1 MRIPPRWRRNCAW
14 MCCVLGLGAA
24 RAADTPADD
33 GKPDVLRVCQ
43 DPSNLPF
50 SNTKGEGYENKIAE
64 LFAKKLGVKLE
75 YYSFP
80 QRLGFIRNTL
90 KFKLPSDSNYRCDL
104 VMSVPEKFTE
114 VATTRPY
121 YRSTYALVYAAGRGL
136 DGVKTENDLLKLD
149 PAKLKKLR
157 IGVFDRSPASEW
169 LNKVHL
175 VEQGVPYQM
184 MNARPDYYPGEIID
198 KDLASGKIDAAIAF
212 GPIAGYYAKK
222 VANPRMVVVPLKSQ
236 PGVQFDFA
244 FSMGVR
250 HGEPQW
256 KALVEKLIE
265 QNRGE
270 IAAILRDYNIPL
282 LNEKGDP
289 IQ

>member
-1 MRIPPRWRRNCAW
+1 MTIQPIWRRSGAVLCCAL
-14 MCCVLGLGAA
+14 VLGIA
-24 RAADTPADD
+24 RAAEAPADD

-114 VATTRPY
+114 VATTRAY

-136 DGVKTENDLLKLD
+136 DGVKTEDDFLKLD
-149 PAKLKKLR
+149 PARLKKLR

-169 LNKVHL
+169 LNQVHL
-175 VEQGVPYQM
+175 VEQGVPYPM

-198 KDLASGKIDAAIAF
+198 KDLASGKIDVAIAF
-212 GPIAGYYAKK
+212 GPIAGYYARK
-222 VANPRMVVVPLKSQ
+222 VPSPRMVVVPLKSR

-250 HGEPQW
+250 YGEPQW
-256 KALVEKLIE
+256 KALVERLLE

-270 IAAILRDYNIPL
+270 IVTILRAYNIPL
-282 LNEKGDP
+282 LNEKGEP
-289 IQ
+289 LQ